1 MDNGKLKMV
10 LKRTRHATSLRL
22 WNDSFSIFNLKR
34 RHSFLFLD
42 EKKRIKEKSRLRLL
56 RNQKFVVS
64 VSAKSNSQSSNSDLA
79 TRNTKLDF

>member
-1 MDNGKLKMV
+1 MDNGELKME
-10 LKRTRHATSLRL
+10 K
-22 WNDSFSIFNLKR
+22 N
-34 RHSFLFLD
+34 HSFLFLD
-42 EKKRIKEKSRLRLL
+42 EKKRTKEKSRLRLL